1 MTFSVPTSV
10 SCAKK
15 DEPRAV
21 CNCVYGTVARVVYS
35 RTFPGLI
42 KPQTVRLNKLP
53 HTVHAIANRPNQWLP
68 GLVLGDLRKKP
79 MIHQIPF
86 GGSWRETSHR
96 NSQTKFISHLLQAK
110 FPEPRTTTIWLAAIG
125 SMGLRRSISLPREP
139 LPIPLTP

>member
-42 KPQTVRLNKLP
+42 KPQTERLNKSP
-53 HTVHAIANRPNQWLP
+53 PTVHAIANRPRHKWLDGEAIYHRDP
-68 GLVLGDLRKKP
+68 FAVEGIEAREGCDGLVEGDALSDQFLYRQFSGGDQVENLRIGMSLYAVAADYLKF
-79 MIHQIPF
+79 MRDDF
-86 GGSWRETSHR
+86 SHR
-96 NSQTKFISHLLQAK
+96 
-110 FPEPRTTTIWLAAIG
+110 ERG
-125 SMGLRRSISLPREP
+125 V
-139 LPIPLTP
+139 